1 MRRLKEEM
9 IFQIANLVD
18 QRQLVPLR
26 HLLGLVGQV
35 GHIGQVDQVD
45 QVVQVDDNGDEDDI
59 VVNDKNMFA
68 STMQEWL
75 VHNVPMEEIDFF
87 LFPGDRSPQMN
98 MVWIPPHGSVKYAN
112 RF

>member
-1 MRRLKEEM
+1 MERRGGEVRTLPFANMRRLKEIM

-45 QVVQVDDNGDEDDI
+45 QVNDND
-59 VVNDKNMFA
+59 MFA
-68 STMQEWL
+68 STT
-75 VHNVPMEEIDFF
+75 EE
-87 LFPGDRSPQMN
+87 
-98 MVWIPPHGSVKYAN
+98 
-112 RF
+112 